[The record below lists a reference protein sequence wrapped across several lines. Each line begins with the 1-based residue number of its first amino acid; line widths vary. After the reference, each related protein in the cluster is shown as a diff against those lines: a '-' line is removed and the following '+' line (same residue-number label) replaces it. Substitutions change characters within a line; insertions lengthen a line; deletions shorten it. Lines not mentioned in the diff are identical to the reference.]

1 MAGGPRDDWR
11 IALAGAGGALGREIA
26 AIMAERRLPVAEL
39 LPFGTDRS
47 AGDVLEWHGDEIAIG
62 VEPPRLP
69 GLDLLVLATPQD
81 AALPW
86 VREALRAEVPVLD
99 CSGALSISTEVP
111 MLHADLGLPP
121 GVESAPALC
130 QPAGPALVWAPALAA
145 VNAAAGLRGVAAT
158 WLRSASGVGAS
169 GPDRLSEETVALLTQ
184 QETDEADTFPGPIAF
199 DCIPLDDATAHS
211 DDVLRDLSRLL
222 DTPLR
227 GGVQAVQVPAF
238 VADGGVLWLE
248 TERSLSRDLLY
259 GALEK
264 AAGVDLREEASWG
277 PSIRDAAGADQALV
291 GHLRAGDGGADGGLS
306 GLWIAGDAVRLAARN
321 AVRLAEAR
329 LSGPRAAAS

>member
-1 MAGGPRDDWR
+1 M
-11 IALAGAGGALGREIA
+11 GAGGVLGREIA
-26 AIMAERRLPVAEL
+26 AVMAERRLPLAEL
-39 LPFGTDRS
+39 RAYGTERS
-47 AGDVLEWHGDEIAIG
+47 VGDTLEWMGDEIAIESESPSG
-62 VEPPRLP
+62 LRD
-69 GLDLLVLATPQD
+69 LDLLVLATPQD
-81 AALPW
+81 AALAW

-99 CSGALSISTEVP
+99 CSGALAISEEVP
-111 MLHADLGLPP
+111 MVHADLGVPP

-145 VNAAAGLRGVAAT
+145 VNATAGLRGVAAT
-158 WLRSASGVGAS
+158 WLRSASGLGAA
-169 GPDRLSEETVALLTQ
+169 GPDRLSEETVALLTH
-184 QETDEADTFPGPIAF
+184 QEPEPGEGWPGPLAF
-199 DCIPLDDATAHS
+199 DCVPLDPGLAHT

-222 DTPLR
+222 DTEIR

-248 TERSLSRDLLY
+248 TERPVSDDLLR

-264 AAGVDLREEASWG
+264 AAGVGLREDEAWG

-291 GHLRAGDGGADGGLS
+291 GHLRSGDEGALA